1 MRRSGDGLEEDQMN
15 RKIKIALSAVL
26 VAGVSVAGPAFGLNH
41 YLTSEPRTAM
51 ADSHPIRNS
60 VVKVHTDHGVITL
73 PGTADSWETAEHAV
87 FVADSI
93 ADVQMVNNEVP
104 WRIDNE

>member
-1 MRRSGDGLEEDQMN
+1 MRYGIKLGLLTAALASIAIVGPGFSLIHSGIRPSRD
-15 RKIKIALSAVL
+15 
-26 VAGVSVAGPAFGLNH
+26 VAS
-41 YLTSEPRTAM
+41 
-51 ADSHPIRNS
+51 DSNATRQS

-73 PGTADSWETAEHAV
+73 PGTADSWQDVENAV

-104 WRIDNE
+104 WRLHYE